1 MDSFFYFASP
11 TVCGAYFCGFTASR
25 PDSFQ
30 PACSHSHEGGSAAAL
45 LSLPCSLHSLPS
57 RACAR
62 THSGSTNNVRV
73 SRNPKSTDFHV
84 FRVFPGCITLRTQK
98 VSQRRESL
106 RHRQAVHVGEEFVG
120 DTSVGSWSGLRGWL
134 LPWGTVVR
142 LLHGETLWA
151 IVRGQSVWWLD
162 QSAYIMCVPLL
173 PRATVWPVRAKS
185 FDSMPL

>member
-1 MDSFFYFASP
+1 MDSIFYCPSP
-11 TVCGAYFCGFTASR
+11 MRGACFCGFTASR

-30 PACSHSHEGGSAAAL
+30 PACSHSHEGGSATAL

-62 THSGSTNNVRV
+62 THCGSTNNVRV
-73 SRNPKSTDFHV
+73 SRNSKSTDFHV
-84 FRVFPGCITLRTQK
+84 LRVFSGCITLHTQK

-120 DTSVGSWSGLRGWL
+120 DASVGSWSRLRGWL
-134 LPWGTVVR
+134 LPWGSVVR

-162 QSAYIMCVPLL
+162 QSVYIMRVPLL

-185 FDSMPL
+185 FDSMRL